1 MNINMTNGKLNVHF
15 TGEGVDTVME
25 LPVDPAIGLP
35 SFVLTTAKGARVY
48 LSGNQVK
55 ALAEALV
62 KSLAETLEAT
72 V

>member
-1 MNINMTNGKLNVHF
+1 MNINMANGKLNVHF
-15 TGEGVDTVME
+15 TGEGVDTVMD

-48 LSGNQVK
+48 LSGNQVQ
-55 ALAEALV
+55 ALAEAL
-62 KSLAETLEAT
+62 AETEAT

>member
-15 TGEGVDTVME
+15 TGERVDTVMD

-35 SFVLTTAKGARVY
+35 SFVLTTAKGTRVY
-48 LSGNQVK
+48 LSGNQVQ
-55 ALAEALV
+55 ALAEAL
-62 KSLAETLEAT
+62 AEAEAT